1 MLRSVLGVLLIACT
15 AALAGGGFYAAASL
29 KADLIDPATLCPR
42 NGATSATLVLID
54 RTDPLTPVEQSFAK
68 DLIAAQRDAAAR
80 GERIA
85 VKVLR
90 ERERGLGVALETLV
104 DLCNPGAGA
113 EVNPFFE
120 NPKRIAVRYESAFL
134 QPVEDAL
141 AALENEGTA
150 TASPIAE
157 ALALGVQSLDVQPE
171 GLLKVIL
178 ISDMME
184 HGPGASAYN
193 GTLTSA
199 ALTERLLPEVRPALS
214 AARTKVVLLP
224 RPRFAKQQASALKVW
239 RRLFLEL
246 SGRDPDLMQ
255 PFDSGA

>member
-1 MLRSVLGVLLIACT
+1 MLRSVFGVLLIACS

-29 KADLIDPATLCPR
+29 KAEMIDTATLCPR
-42 NGATSATLVLID
+42 NGGTSATLILID
-54 RTDPLTPVEQSFAK
+54 RTDPLTPVEQAFAK
-68 DLIAAQRDAAAR
+68 DLIATQRDAAAR

-104 DLCNPGAGA
+104 DLCNPGAEA
-113 EVNPFFE
+113 NPFFE
-120 NPKRIAVRYESAFL
+120 NSKRIAARYESAFL
-134 QPVEDAL
+134 QPVDDAL
-141 AALENEGTA
+141 AELGREGTA

-157 ALALGVQSLDVQPE
+157 ALALGVQSLDVQPD
-171 GLLKVIL
+171 GPLRVVL

-193 GTLTSA
+193 GSLTPAS
-199 ALTERLLPEVRPALS
+199 LSERLLPEVRPALS
-214 AARTKVVLLP
+214 AAQMKIVLLP
-224 RPRFAKQQASALKVW
+224 RPRFAKQQASAMRVW

-246 SGRDPDLMQ
+246 SGRDPDLAQ
-255 PFDSGA
+255 PFGSGA